1 MHPWLVPSSGPP
13 RPRCGSSC
21 DSRSR
26 PAALARRSREPARAA
41 APRRP
46 TPAATS
52 CRVSD
57 TAASCRVSD
66 TAASCRV
73 SVPPA
78 ADSRCPSIPPHTHT
92 PKAAGQGP
100 CLSVTLLSIPRF
112 DHAAPRRRAAARLL
126 SERVLCGGGR
136 DVLVLDGGARELLRG
151 GRRGLRVLHVPKR
164 RCESVPKAFDWCV
177 CLWTPQPIDAASA
190 YRQPMEAPGEGLSC
204 CDAFGVH
211 SPREVGDVCLPV
223 FQRRTMKRYGH
234 EKQTSCERA
243 ETAGS
248 AGSARLPVCSAWAA
262 SQGAARH
269 GRPGRLPQGRS
280 RACSGLG
287 AVAVGSKRR
296 LAAPAWRSWGCAM
309 RKKQSRTR
317 ACRLAAN
324 AEAPTWRK

>member
-1 MHPWLVPSSGPP
+1 MQQHPGGRLPLPKENPGGRLPLRRRAVSLTP
-13 RPRCGSSC
+13 RRRAVSLTPR
-21 DSRSR
+21 
-26 PAALARRSREPARAA
+26 RRAVSLCPL
-41 APRRP
+41 RP
-46 TPAATS
+46 TPAA
-52 CRVSD
+52 R
-57 TAASCRVSD
+57 
-66 TAASCRV
+66 
-73 SVPPA
+73 P
-78 ADSRCPSIPPHTHT
+78 SRPTHTHPRPPVKALVSASLSSLSLGLFT
-92 PKAAGQGP
+92 P
-100 CLSVTLLSIPRF
+100 ST
-112 DHAAPRRRAAARLL
+112 RRRAAARLL
-126 SERVLCGGGR
+126 SERVLH
-136 DVLVLDGGARELLRG
+136 GGARELLRG